1 MNTQHEGYMMNSKTI
16 LLAGMLLM
24 TPMLMM
30 AEEVKDITV
39 LIEKAQN
46 ATFSERFEII
56 GQIKK
61 HLSTLNEQDREVAMA
76 QIQVARD
83 ATRQERKEQFGGE
96 MSEERIADIKANM
109 TAEQVTD
116 FEKRL
121 ESHKK
126 GEGVRRGPPTQDEIS
141 EIKANMT
148 PEQEI
153 AFDAKI
159 KAYQENKF
167 RGKVQ

>member
-1 MNTQHEGYMMNSKTI
+1 
-16 LLAGMLLM
+16 
-24 TPMLMM
+24 
-30 AEEVKDITV
+30 
-39 LIEKAQN
+39 
-46 ATFSERFEII
+46 
-56 GQIKK
+56 
-61 HLSTLNEQDREVAMA
+61 
-76 QIQVARD
+76 
-83 ATRQERKEQFGGE
+83 
-96 MSEERIADIKANM
+96 M